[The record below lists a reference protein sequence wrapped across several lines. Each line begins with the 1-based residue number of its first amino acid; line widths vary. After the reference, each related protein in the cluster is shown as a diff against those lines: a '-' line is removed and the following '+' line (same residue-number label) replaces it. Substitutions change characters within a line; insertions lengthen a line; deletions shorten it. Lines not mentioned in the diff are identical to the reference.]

1 MADGIDR
8 DRPDSRMS
16 IRARIA
22 QRRELNLPA
31 APSATVPGPSV
42 VQPAAIPTAP
52 RDARANQGIQLTPA
66 LQQLK
71 SSIHQLL
78 LERHAD
84 EHLDVADR
92 ARVRSIIAGLTDSF
106 VRANQ
111 VSLSRLDYDN
121 LIASLLDDVLGLG
134 PLEHLL
140 NDPEVSEIMVNNARQ
155 VFVERRGTIAL
166 SSVKFQSDQQ
176 LMQVIQ
182 RIVGSV
188 GRRVDES
195 SPMVD
200 ARLNDGSRVNVVLP
214 PLVLKG
220 PALTIRKFSKTRLT
234 ADNLVDQGSAS
245 PGMIEY
251 LRAAVRSRLSVIVSG
266 GTSSGKTTLLN
277 VVSGFI
283 PVAERVITIEDAAE
297 LQLQLENLITM
308 EARPANVESTGAI
321 TIRDLVRNALRM
333 RPDRIIVGECRGG
346 EALDMLQAMNTGHEG
361 SLSTVH
367 ANSPKDAIGRLETMA
382 LMAGA
387 DLPAAAIVRQIAAA
401 VDVIVQVQRLRGG
414 RRRIVSIAEVAGL
427 RDGDIQLQELFA
439 FNQVGISPDGEAI
452 GYHSATGAE
461 SIFAEHFQVSGEEV
475 SESIFK
481 PTPKPPAMQ
490 QAPAKPHAQKVH

>member
-1 MADGIDR
+1 
-8 DRPDSRMS
+8 MS
-16 IRARIA
+16 IRDRLA
-22 QRRELNLPA
+22 QRRDLNLPPAPPGTPAKPDLAKVAGPSPVA
-31 APSATVPGPSV
+31 APS
-42 VQPAAIPTAP
+42 
-52 RDARANQGIQLTPA
+52 QGAGHLSPA
-66 LQQLK
+66 LQKLK
-71 SSIHQLL
+71 ASIHQLL

-84 EHLDVADR
+84 EELDIADR
-92 ARVRSIIAGLTDSF
+92 ARVSAMIAALTDNY

-121 LIASLLDDVLGLG
+121 LIASLRDDVLGLG

-140 NDPEVSEIMVNNARQ
+140 NDPQVTEIMVNSPHQ
-155 VFVERRGTIAL
+155 VFVEREGRITL
-166 SSVKFQSDQQ
+166 SAVKFQSDQQ

-182 RIVGSV
+182 RIVGTV

-200 ARLNDGSRVNVVLP
+200 ARLKDGSRVNVVLP
-214 PLVLKG
+214 PLVLNG
-220 PALTIRKFSKTRLT
+220 PVLTIRKFSQTRLT
-234 ADNLVDQGSAS
+234 ADDLIDHGTASA
-245 PGMIEY
+245 GIIDY
-251 LRAAVRSRLSVIVSG
+251 LRAAVRSRLSIIVSG

-283 PVAERVITIEDAAE
+283 PDSERIITIEDAAE
-297 LQLQLENLITM
+297 LQLQLDNLITM
-308 EARPANVESTGAI
+308 ESRPPNVETSGAV

-367 ANSPKDAIGRLETMA
+367 ANSPKDALGRLETMA

-387 DLPAAAIVRQIAAA
+387 ELPAAAIIRQIAAA

-414 RRRIVSIAEVAGL
+414 RRRIVSIAELTGL
-427 RDGDIQLQELFA
+427 RDGEIRIQDIFTFHQL
-439 FNQVGISPDGEAI
+439 GISPDGHAL
-452 GYHSATGAE
+452 GYHSATGTR
-461 SIFAEHFQVSGEEV
+461 SHFMDQFQVSGEELAD
-475 SESIFK
+475 STFT
-481 PTPKPPAMQ
+481 PTPKPPVAELMTSERVKQ
-490 QAPAKPHAQKVH
+490 NLH

>member
-1 MADGIDR
+1 MSGDGK
-8 DRPDSRMS
+8 SENQLS
-16 IRARIA
+16 IRARLA
-22 QRRELNLPA
+22 QRRGLNAPA
-31 APSATVPGPSV
+31 PPRVPTPAPVTARAGTGAVTAQPQ
-42 VQPAAIPTAP
+42 QPATSSGAH
-52 RDARANQGIQLTPA
+52 LTPA

-71 SSIHQLL
+71 ASIHQLL

-84 EHLDVADR
+84 EELDVADR
-92 ARVRSIIAGLTDSF
+92 SRVRSMIAALADTF

-121 LIASLLDDVLGLG
+121 LIDSLLDDVLGLG

-140 NDPEVSEIMVNNARQ
+140 NDPEISEIMVNNPRQ
-155 VFVERRGTIAL
+155 VFVERAGTITL
-166 SSVKFQSDQQ
+166 SSVKFQGDQQ

-200 ARLNDGSRVNVVLP
+200 ARLKDGSRVNVVLP
-214 PLVLKG
+214 PLVLNG
-220 PALTIRKFSKTRLT
+220 PVLTIRKFSQTRLT
-234 ADNLVDQGSAS
+234 AADLIGQGSAS
-245 PGMIEY
+245 SDMVDY

-277 VVSGFI
+277 VMSGFI
-283 PVAERVITIEDAAE
+283 PESERIITIEDAAE
-297 LQLQLENLITM
+297 LQLELENLITM
-308 EARPANVESTGAI
+308 ESRPANVESSGTV

-367 ANSPKDAIGRLETMA
+367 ANSPKDALGRLETMA

-387 DLPAAAIVRQIAAA
+387 DLPAEAIIRQIGAA
-401 VDVIVQVQRLRGG
+401 VDVIVQVQRMRGG
-414 RRRIVSIAEVAGL
+414 RRRIVSIAEVTGMS
-427 RDGDIQLQELFA
+427 GGEIQLQDLFV
-439 FNQVGISPDGEAI
+439 FNQVGISADGQAI
-452 GYHSATGAE
+452 GYHTATGAR
-461 SIFAEHFQVSGEEV
+461 SHFNDHFEVSGEEV
-475 SESIFK
+475 SDSMF
-481 PTPKPPAMQ
+481 
-490 QAPAKPHAQKVH
+490 APAPQPTVTRPASRKPHSQDVR

>member
-1 MADGIDR
+1 
-8 DRPDSRMS
+8 MS
-16 IRARIA
+16 IRDRLA
-22 QRRELNLPA
+22 QRRGAGPPPVVPA
-31 APSATVPGPSV
+31 APRPEPAPEPPLAV
-42 VQPAAIPTAP
+42 PAAMPQPEPVHVDSAAGG
-52 RDARANQGIQLTPA
+52 RLTPA
-66 LQQLK
+66 LQKLK
-71 SSIHQLL
+71 ASIHELL

-84 EHLDVADR
+84 EQLDVADR
-92 ARVRSIIAGLTDSF
+92 EGVRAMIAALTDNF

-134 PLEHLL
+134 PIEALL
-140 NDPEVSEIMVNNARQ
+140 NDPEITEIMVNNPRQ
-155 VFVERRGTIAL
+155 VFVERDGRITL
-166 SSVKFQSDQQ
+166 SPVRFESNQH
-176 LMQVIQ
+176 LMQVIE

-200 ARLNDGSRVNVVLP
+200 ARLENGSRVNVVLP

-220 PALTIRKFSKTRLT
+220 PALTIRKFSQTRLT
-234 ADNLVDQGSAS
+234 ASDMIKSGAAS
-245 PGMIEY
+245 GPMIEY

-277 VVSGFI
+277 VLSSFI
-283 PVAERVITIEDAAE
+283 PESERIITIEDAAE
-297 LQLQLENLITM
+297 LQLVHENLITM
-308 EARPANVESTGAI
+308 ESRPPNVESLGAV

-367 ANSPKDAIGRLETMA
+367 ANSPRDALSRLETMV

-387 DLPAAAIVRQIAAA
+387 DLPAAAIIRQISSAIEI
-401 VDVIVQVQRLRGG
+401 VVQVQRVHGG

-427 RDGDIQLQELFA
+427 RDGEVQVRDLFKFEQL
-439 FNQVGISPDGEAI
+439 GISPEGHAV
-452 GYHSATGAE
+452 GYHTATGGA
-461 SIFAEHFQVSGEEV
+461 SRFIDRFRVSGEEV
-475 SESIFK
+475 GESIFE
-481 PTPKPPAMQ
+481 PTTGPHAKDPPAH
-490 QAPAKPHAQKVH
+490 KAQVKNPR